1 MPRTRHGLVRALLV
15 IVLVVLAGCG
25 DSDQSSG
32 PDSAPAT
39 TATPSTAAA
48 PPTTAAPSAGPV
60 ADGSG
65 CTPGSGDLPDGRWFG
80 YVTVTRADGLDL
92 DLACWFSGEAAIEAA
107 AEDGEESPP
116 PNDYYV
122 RNDNLAA
129 RSLAADPSVE
139 VLWYPDLGDP
149 TSEATTTFAD
159 WVAQDRGAGGVPG
172 IWVEIDDGSV
182 VSIHEQ
188 WVP

>member
-1 MPRTRHGLVRALLV
+1 
-15 IVLVVLAGCG
+15 
-25 DSDQSSG
+25 
-32 PDSAPAT
+32 
-39 TATPSTAAA
+39 
-48 PPTTAAPSAGPV
+48 V

-139 VLWYPDLGDP
+139 VVWYPDLGDP